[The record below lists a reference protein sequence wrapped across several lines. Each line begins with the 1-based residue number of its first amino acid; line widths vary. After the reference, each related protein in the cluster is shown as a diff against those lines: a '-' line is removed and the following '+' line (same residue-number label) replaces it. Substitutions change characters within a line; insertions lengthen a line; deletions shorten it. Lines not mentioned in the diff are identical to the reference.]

1 MSFVNSISATKTALV
16 MSKIDTTGA
25 GVSIAGEVDAT
36 AIGATLNGVLS
47 QNFATNTAVDN
58 KFVANQAIPLINPFA
73 TPFTWND
80 IASENFVNTRNFA
93 PQSTTYT
100 KTEVDNAISSA
111 GSSLTINDIYP
122 VGSIYF
128 TASTVSPSTSIG
140 GSWVRYAQGK
150 CLFGV
155 DDADTDF
162 SLEQT
167 GGEKNH
173 TLTKAEIPPH
183 VHIEEGGGNYYVN
196 GSGII
201 YGSPHPN
208 LGIGHADMDTSN
220 GCADGLRGDPHNNL
234 PPYIAIYIWKRTA

>member
-47 QNFATNTAVDN
+47 QNFATNTEVDN
-58 KFVANQAIPLINPFA
+58 KFVADQAIPLINPFA

-80 IASENFVNTRNFA
+80 IASQNFVNTRNFA
-93 PQSTTYT
+93 TL
-100 KTEVDNAISSA
+100 D
-111 GSSLTINDIYP
+111 DIYP
-122 VGSIYF
+122 VGSIYL
-128 TASTVSPSTSIG
+128 TASAVSPSTSFG
-140 GSWVRYAQGK
+140 GTWIRYAQGK

-162 SLEQT
+162 ALETT
-167 GGEKNH
+167 GGEKTH

-183 VHIEEGGGNYYVN
+183 VHTEIYRSNHNN
-196 GSGII
+196 GTNFGHSGP
-201 YGSPHPN
+201 YLTSTTNTGDGS
-208 LGIGHADMDTSN
+208 
-220 GCADGLRGDPHNNL
+220 ADGLQGLAHNNM
-234 PPYIAIYIWKRTA
+234 PPYIAIYIWKRTS